1 MLSIRSWA
9 SCLTVVTRAQVTDSD
24 TALVTVSWRQRRAG
38 PVFSIQA
45 TITVRE
51 ESIERGSDQR
61 CLDSEQLEK
70 YRLERKRERNRIAAT
85 KCRSLLNFRY
95 NQLIV

>member
-24 TALVTVSWRQRRAG
+24 ITLVTVSWRQRRLG
-38 PVFSIQA
+38 PVSSIQA
-45 TITVRE
+45 PITVRE
-51 ESIERGSDQR
+51 ESIERGESDQR

-85 KCRSLLNFRY
+85 KCRSLLKFR
-95 NQLIV
+95 